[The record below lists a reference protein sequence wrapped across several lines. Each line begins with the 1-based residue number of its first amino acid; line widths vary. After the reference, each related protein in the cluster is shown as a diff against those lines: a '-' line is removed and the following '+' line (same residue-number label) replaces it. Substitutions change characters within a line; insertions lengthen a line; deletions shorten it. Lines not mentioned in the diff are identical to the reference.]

1 MDDLKVAN
9 KAQPSNNFHVQV
21 NGNVTI
27 QNHKGNAPLKDQQA
41 RTTVKNG
48 KVSNYYQWTG
58 GKPTKEAALNLNS
71 TNYDIFNALRKADK
85 KDKKGEV
92 FTRSDLQALKKDPA
106 LQKKL
111 GVTVRADESKGVY
124 TLTKNGS
131 TLYFNFD

>member
-1 MDDLKVAN
+1 MGDLKVAN

-92 FTRSDLQALKKDPA
+92 FTRSDLQALKK
-106 LQKKL
+106 KL

>member
-1 MDDLKVAN
+1 M
-9 KAQPSNNFHVQV
+9 
-21 NGNVTI
+21 
-27 QNHKGNAPLKDQQA
+27 
-41 RTTVKNG
+41 
-48 KVSNYYQWTG
+48 
-58 GKPTKEAALNLNS
+58 NLNS

-92 FTRSDLQALKKDPA
+92 LTRSDLQALKKDPA